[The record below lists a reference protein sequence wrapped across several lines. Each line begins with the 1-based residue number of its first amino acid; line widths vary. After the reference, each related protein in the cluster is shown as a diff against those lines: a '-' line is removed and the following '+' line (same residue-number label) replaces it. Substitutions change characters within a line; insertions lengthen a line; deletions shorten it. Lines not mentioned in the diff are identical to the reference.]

1 MGSMIACRGAIRP
14 SLSDVPE
21 ALQDRTRASEGQARQ
36 VAATLDRPTL
46 VPAADHAFIHSM
58 PGGAVWFILIRCF
71 ATAVLVFALRPA
83 GRLTRSV
90 RKSDDGRG
98 SSRFAAG
105 AARGAGT
112 HNPSTYSG
120 ADIDSH

>member
-1 MGSMIACRGAIRP
+1 VGSMIACRGAIRP

-71 ATAVLVFALRPA
+71 APIHVF
-83 GRLTRSV
+83 GR
-90 RKSDDGRG
+90 
-98 SSRFAAG
+98 
-105 AARGAGT
+105 
-112 HNPSTYSG
+112 
-120 ADIDSH
+120 